1 MCVRKAWYQKKQ
13 TENQPVV
20 RNSWAVIPCKFG
32 VYHTCEYEMLSLKFP
47 SSFAFSATGASVKWC
62 VCKSVLADTFKCSIY
77 MVQTGAELN
86 LLPVCQ
92 HQGILWCQ
100 AGASP
105 VARLLANRSH
115 DSVTS
120 KLVPSGLTQGI
131 PWPCVSAGLAE
142 VTLSHPCE
150 TEGLTN
156 VSGLAPGK
164 PSSSSNAA
172 CEFLWLLFYKKR
184 LPVL

>member
-32 VYHTCEYEMLSLKFP
+32 VYHTCEYEMLSLKIP

-62 VCKSVLADTFKCSIY
+62 VCKSVLADTFKRSIY

-86 LLPVCQ
+86 LLPVSQ

-100 AGASP
+100 TGQPRSPIAGKQKPRFSHLQAGAKCPHTRHFLALCECRVGRGDPLSP
-105 VARLLANRSH
+105 LWNRRPHKCLWPGSRETIQLLKCCMW
-115 DSVTS
+115 VF
-120 KLVPSGLTQGI
+120 
-131 PWPCVSAGLAE
+131 
-142 VTLSHPCE
+142 VTL
-150 TEGLTN
+150 
-156 VSGLAPGK
+156 
-164 PSSSSNAA
+164 
-172 CEFLWLLFYKKR
+172 
-184 LPVL
+184 VL

>member
-1 MCVRKAWYQKKQ
+1 MCVRRAWCQKKQ

-20 RNSWAVIPCKFG
+20 RNSWAMIPCKFG
-32 VYHTCEYEMLSLKFP
+32 VYHTSEYEMLSLKIP

-62 VCKSVLADTFKCSIY
+62 VCKSVLADTFKRSIY

-105 VARLLANRSH
+105 IARLPANRSH
-115 DSVTS
+115 DSITS
-120 KLVPSGLTQGI
+120 KLAPSVLNLRLHFLALCECRVGRGDPLS
-131 PWPCVSAGLAE
+131 PLWNRRPHKCLWPGSWETIQLLKRCMWVF
-142 VTLSHPCE
+142 VTL
-150 TEGLTN
+150 
-156 VSGLAPGK
+156 
-164 PSSSSNAA
+164 
-172 CEFLWLLFYKKR
+172 
-184 LPVL
+184 VL